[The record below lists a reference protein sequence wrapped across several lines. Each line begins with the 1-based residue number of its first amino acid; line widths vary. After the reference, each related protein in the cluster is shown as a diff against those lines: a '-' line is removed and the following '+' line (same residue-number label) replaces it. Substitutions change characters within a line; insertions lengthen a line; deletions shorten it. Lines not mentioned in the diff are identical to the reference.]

1 MYVQS
6 LLTALL
12 IFNGLIYISETV
24 KSKKRQGSV
33 GGGGRMI
40 FEGQLKGMS
49 FDEEFEGGAANT
61 LVHTDLST
69 FSPM

>member
-12 IFNGLIYISETV
+12 IFNGLLYISDRV
-24 KSKKRQGSV
+24 KSRKRQGS
-33 GGGGRMI
+33 GGEGGVI

-61 LVHTDLST
+61 LIHTDLST